1 MVGTPQL
8 RSQLQQAQNIEENE
22 MIRQGGKKLSIYMQ
36 QVILELSWR
45 TVLYFKQIDPK
56 VLGLSGS

>member
-22 MIRQGGKKLSIYMQ
+22 MKRQGGKKLSIYMHQ
-36 QVILELSWR
+36 AILEFS
-45 TVLYFKQIDPK
+45 
-56 VLGLSGS
+56 

>member
-36 QVILELSWR
+36 QVILELS
-45 TVLYFKQIDPK
+45 
-56 VLGLSGS
+56 